1 MERSSRE
8 WLVPLTG
15 VATIVIAIIASI
27 ISGEPPSADDS
38 SKREIVNHYV
48 DNKDSI
54 ELSAALSVAALTLF
68 VFFGAYL
75 RKVLA
80 AAGAGDGPLPLIAFT
95 GTVVFGVGIAI
106 DNTITFALAEAADDI
121 DPTAVQALQALWD
134 HDFLPILFGIVL
146 LLIGAGLSVVRYGG
160 LPKWLGWAAIL
171 LAVAGATPIG
181 FVAFIGGA
189 LWVLIVSV
197 LLAVRA
203 HGASA
208 PPAGPPATNASPA
221 A

>member
-1 MERSSRE
+1 MERNQRE

-15 VATIVIAIIASI
+15 LGTIVVAIIASV
-27 ISGEPPSADDS
+27 ISGEPPSVDDNS
-38 SKREIVNHYV
+38 AREIVDHYV

-54 ELSAALSVAALTLF
+54 QLSAALSVVALTLF
-68 VFFGAYL
+68 VFFGAYV
-75 RKVLA
+75 RKVLD
-80 AAGAGDGPLPLIAFT
+80 AAGGADSPLPLIAFT

-134 HDFLPILFGIVL
+134 NDFLPILFGIVL
-146 LLIGAGLSVVRYGG
+146 LLIGAGLSVVRFGG
-160 LPKWLGWAAIL
+160 LPKWLGWVAIV

-181 FVAFIGGA
+181 FVAFLGGA
-189 LWVLIVSV
+189 LWVLIVSI

-203 HGASA
+203 RGTSA
-208 PPAGPPATNASPA
+208 PPAAPPATDPA

>member
-15 VATIVIAIIASI
+15 LATIVVAVIASI
-27 ISGEPPSADDS
+27 ISGEPPSADEHS
-38 SKREIVNHYV
+38 TREIVDYYV
-48 DNKDSI
+48 DNKDAV
-54 ELSAALSVAALTLF
+54 EVSAALSVAALTLF

-106 DNTITFALAEAADDI
+106 DNTILFALAEAADDI

-134 HDFLPILFGIVL
+134 NDFLPILFGIVL
-146 LLIGAGLSVVRYGG
+146 LLIGAGLSVVRFGG
-160 LPKWLGWAAIL
+160 LPKWLGWVAIV

-203 HGASA
+203 RGASA
-208 PPAGPPATNASPA
+208 PPAGPQAPDSSPAT
-221 A
+221 

>member
-15 VATIVIAIIASI
+15 VATIVIAIVSSI

-38 SKREIVNHYV
+38 SRREIVDYYV
-48 DNKDSI
+48 DNKDEV
-54 ELSAALSVAALTLF
+54 ELGAALSVAALTLF

-106 DNTITFALAEAADDI
+106 DNTILFALAEGADDI

-134 HDFLPILFGIVL
+134 NDFLPILFGIVL

-160 LPKWLGWAAIL
+160 LPKWLGWVAIV

-203 HGASA
+203 RGASA
-208 PPAGPPATNASPA
+208 PPAGPPTPA
-221 A
+221 APPAV

>member
-15 VATIVIAIIASI
+15 LATIVVAIIASV

-38 SKREIVNHYV
+38 SRREIVDYYV
-48 DNKDSI
+48 DNKDAVQF
-54 ELSAALSVAALTLF
+54 SAALSVAALTLF

-80 AAGAGDGPLPLIAFT
+80 AAGAGDGPLPLIAYT

-106 DNTITFALAEAADDI
+106 DNTILFALAEAADDI

-134 HDFLPILFGIVL
+134 NDFLPILFGIVL
-146 LLIGAGLSVVRYGG
+146 LLIGAGLSVVRFGG
-160 LPKWLGWAAIL
+160 LPKWLGWAAIV

-181 FVAFIGGA
+181 FVAFLGGA

-203 HGASA
+203 RGASEPPA
-208 PPAGPPATNASPA
+208 PPPAPTSPSA
-221 A
+221 T